1 MLGQI
6 EVLRRWF
13 QIQFSSQV
21 ECILPG
27 RVSQMRVRSRFQ
39 EKLQEP
45 GVIVETI
52 HGIVRA
58 DIDVIMERSAS
69 MDWMWLI
76 YIEAS
81 IDQDGSRLLI
91 EVVVLKQRAS
101 MTITDQRVRS
111 VGKKEREHVS
121 VLVED
126 RSLFLF
132 VPGLQIRTCSQEHSS
147 AFWVDCTV

>member
-1 MLGQI
+1 M
-6 EVLRRWF
+6 ETVH
-13 QIQFSSQV
+13 
-21 ECILPG
+21 
-27 RVSQMRVRSRFQ
+27 RV
-39 EKLQEP
+39 
-45 GVIVETI
+45 
-52 HGIVRA
+52 VRA

-91 EVVVLKQRAS
+91 EVVVLKQRAP

-126 RSLFLF
+126 RSLFLC